1 VTFTTPKRVEII
13 NNEIAIFTVY
23 DGWANLNFS
32 VPGFRRIENSDS
44 SLRFPTTVKTAQIIW
59 ENLPAD
65 YEFSDDFSLLVNELQ
80 QVKRID
86 LLLDEHPDRCVAV
99 YYPQNPSL
107 TIDPE
112 FFWFCDKV
120 DKLGGLYEASD
131 NSWRFSLTVIGLLA
145 IEFSSPAYHHSERFL
160 REFDPIDC
168 GF

>member
-1 VTFTTPKRVEII
+1 MTFTTPKRVEII

-32 VPGFRRIENSDS
+32 VPGFRRIENSDN

-59 ENLPAD
+59 ENLPANF
-65 YEFSDDFSLLVNELQ
+65 EFSYDFRLLLNKFK

-86 LLLDEHPDRCVAV
+86 LLPDEQPNHCVAV
-99 YYPQNPSL
+99 YYPQNPTL
-107 TIDPE
+107 AIDPE
-112 FFWFCDKV
+112 FFWFRDKV
-120 DKLGGLYEASD
+120 DKLGGVYEPSD
-131 NSWRFSLTVIGLLA
+131 NSWRFPLTVIGLLA
-145 IEFSSPAYHHSERFL
+145 IEFASPAYNHSERFL